1 MYFET
6 DALVL
11 RTAKTL
17 NNDLFL
23 TLFTRKAG
31 KMDVVANGA
40 KSSKS
45 QLSASSKPF
54 VFGHY
59 VLNTKSKTVKVSSC
73 DIIDSHYHIVDDLN
87 TLAYGNYFLELCNL
101 TTQTNAVDAE
111 HFQLIVEI
119 IGLLASIASDKTD
132 QSIKTHEKLKLL
144 KVSYLIKLSKITGHY
159 PNLTH
164 TCSSCGSPIG
174 KPFFSVNSGG
184 LVCESC
190 QHQLVDAIRMND
202 AFIKLI
208 EYLSVKDVRVIIRT
222 NIHENYISLLDRIF
236 ETFIM
241 HHNQIREIKS
251 KNFISEL

>member
-54 VFGHY
+54 VFGHF
-59 VLNTKSKTVKVSSC
+59 VLNTKSKTIKVSSC
-73 DIIDSHYHIVDDLN
+73 DLIDSHYHIADDLI

-101 TTQTNAVDAE
+101 TTQTNAVDPE
-111 HFQLIVEI
+111 HFQLIIEI
-119 IGLLASIASDKTD
+119 IGLLASMASEDANKGLGND
-132 QSIKTHEKLKLL
+132 DKLKLL
-144 KVSYLIKLSKITGHY
+144 KVAYLIKLSSITGHS
-159 PNLTH
+159 PNLTT
-164 TCSSCGSPIG
+164 TCSSCGSSID
-174 KPFFSVNSGG
+174 KPFFSVSAGG
-184 LVCESC
+184 LICESC
-190 QHQLVDAIRMND
+190 QHQLVDATRLNG

-208 EYLSVKDVRVIIRT
+208 QYLNVKDVRIIVKT
-222 NIHENYISLLDRIF
+222 NIHTNYISLLDRIF
-236 ETFIM
+236 EAFIM